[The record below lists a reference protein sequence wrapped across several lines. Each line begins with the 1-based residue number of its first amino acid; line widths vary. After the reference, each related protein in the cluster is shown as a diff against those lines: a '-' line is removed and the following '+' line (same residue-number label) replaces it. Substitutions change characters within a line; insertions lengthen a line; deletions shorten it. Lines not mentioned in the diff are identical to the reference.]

1 VRTHQRINAGGIVD
15 EEIIIMFYYIIIKMA
30 KGASSSTNGGIL
42 GSGVFGLFGTTIKC
56 ESTDDSYYCN
66 IMKLFNLLVVIA
78 IVLFVLYYAY
88 LFMKNTRISNRR
100 K

>member
-1 VRTHQRINAGGIVD
+1 MDEGGIVD
-15 EEIIIMFYYIIIKMA
+15 ERIIIYVFYIIIKMA
-30 KGASSSTNGGIL
+30 KGASSSNGGIL

-66 IMKLFNLLVVIA
+66 IMKLFNLLIVVT

-88 LFMKNTRISNRR
+88 LFMNNTRISNRR